1 MLFFFDIDA
10 TMTET
15 GGRGVRAME
24 DAGRELFGA
33 FSVEGISFAGS
44 LDTVLTTQLFA
55 LNNVAGTPTNIASF
69 RTAYAK
75 HLARR
80 LAEPNAGRALPGVH
94 AILDALRRRDRST
107 LGVLTGN
114 FEDTG
119 AMKLRACAIDPAWF
133 DISVYADHV
142 PHEEAKPA
150 KREHLVALGLDRYA
164 AKHARRL
171 TPAHAV
177 VIGDTPHDIACGKA
191 HNTRTLGVAT
201 GRFTTADLKHAGADL
216 AVENLAD
223 TDRILAWLVNA

>member
-1 MLFFFDIDA
+1 MLFLFDIDA
-10 TMTET
+10 TMTDT

-33 FSVEGISFAGS
+33 FSVEGVSFAGS

-55 LNNVAGTPTNIASF
+55 LNNVAGTPANIASF
-69 RTAYAK
+69 RAAYAR

-94 AILDALRRRDRST
+94 EILNTLHRRDRST

-119 AMKLRACAIDPAWF
+119 TMKLRACAIDPEWF

-142 PHEEAKPA
+142 PHDDARPA
-150 KREHLVALGLDRYA
+150 RREHLVALGLERYA
-164 AKHARRL
+164 AKHRRRL

-201 GRFTTADLKHAGADL
+201 GRFTTADLAAAGADL
-216 AVENLAD
+216 AVESLAEV
-223 TDRILAWLVNA
+223 DRIVSWLIAR